1 MQEVN
6 FKMKDEAK
14 AALND
19 LEKDK
24 VIQEQLARL
33 KVKQNKELPER
44 KDNLSDE
51 ENEEE
56 DTDNVLMQILAE
68 ARLEDRLS
76 PLAPDTPDERPGR
89 DHGQGEP
96 EELPWCV
103 ICNDDA
109 SVRCQ
114 DCGGDLY
121 CGQCYKELHRD
132 REERG
137 HRTVGYRK

>member
-1 MQEVN
+1 
-6 FKMKDEAK
+6 MKDDAT

-24 VIQEQLARL
+24 AIQEQLARL
-33 KVKQNKELPER
+33 KVKQNKEPPE
-44 KDNLSDE
+44 KEYISSDE
-51 ENEEE
+51 EDEEA
-56 DTDNVLMQILAE
+56 TDNVLMKILAE
-68 ARLEDRLS
+68 AKLEERMS
-76 PLAPDTPDERPGR
+76 PLDPGCSDTRVTERSEGR
-89 DHGQGEP
+89 GELEP

-121 CGQCYKELHRD
+121 CGQCYQELHRD

-137 HRTVGYRK
+137 HRTLRYRQS

>member
-1 MQEVN
+1 
-6 FKMKDEAK
+6 MKEDAT

-24 VIQEQLARL
+24 AIQEQLARL
-33 KVKQNKELPER
+33 KVKQNKEPLE
-44 KDNLSDE
+44 KEYISSDE
-51 ENEEE
+51 EDEEA
-56 DTDNVLMQILAE
+56 TDNVLMKILAE
-68 ARLEDRLS
+68 AKLEERMS
-76 PLAPDTPDERPGR
+76 PLDPGSDTRFTERSEGR
-89 DHGQGEP
+89 GEAEP

-121 CGQCYKELHRD
+121 CGQCYQELHRD

-137 HRTVGYRK
+137 HRTLRYRQS